1 MIALV
6 IEGAVG
12 DDDVGGS
19 SLLFCFALLRAN
31 HDQRQLPC

>member
-12 DDDVGGS
+12 DDNVGGS
-19 SLLFCFALLRAN
+19 SLFFSFALLRAN
-31 HDQRQLPC
+31 HDQGQLPC